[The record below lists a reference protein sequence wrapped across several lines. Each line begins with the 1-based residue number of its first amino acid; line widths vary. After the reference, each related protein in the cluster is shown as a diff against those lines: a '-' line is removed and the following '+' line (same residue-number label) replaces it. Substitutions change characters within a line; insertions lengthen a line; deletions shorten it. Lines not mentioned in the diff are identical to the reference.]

1 MDFQVLATRGV
12 GGYRQYRIPALG
24 VTPSGKII
32 AIYDGRAD
40 LDDLPGPVDLIMR
53 TSIDNGDTWS
63 APEVFLASEEIS
75 GYGDASII
83 IDPTVGTMGR
93 IIVLSQT
100 SKLASFFESSLG
112 SDLNDP
118 TVVHIALSYSD
129 DDGLSWNHKIITEQV
144 KDSVTHGI
152 FATSGMGSRIASGPY
167 QGRLIHSF
175 VLRRGG
181 RLLSALAFS
190 DDHGMTWKLGAEI
203 PDGNETAVASLRD
216 GSILFHSRSTPNRV
230 SGRSLDGGM
239 TISELLPHPE
249 LPDPSDNGSLL
260 VLNSGELICTHNHDT
275 DLRRRTVAKRSFDGG
290 KSWPEAVVLED
301 DSSAYSTACQ
311 LPDGR
316 IGVLFERHGY
326 TEMVFARF
334 NLEEFRPAKD
344 VLTLQVN
351 EHDISFDVIFRF
363 VRPGR
368 DKEQYELISKATKN
382 TIPKIDMSAFRKSE
396 RKEIGPSSGSASGD
410 PVFTKAEFE
419 KILGPITPGVH
430 VGDELRFSGRLANHS
445 ANPLTGIEIRG
456 FGCNIDVEKEE
467 LAPGDRLNFLDIRYV
482 VTERD
487 IEAGEIEAVFGWSA
501 SISGQLDISGEKT
514 IKLATLT
521 GLPVT

>member
-1 MDFQVLATRGV
+1 MDYQVLATRGV
-12 GGYRQYRIPALG
+12 GGYRQYRIPALA
-24 VTPSGKII
+24 VTPSGKVI

-40 LDDLPGPVDLIMR
+40 LDDLPGPVDLIIR

-63 APEVFLASEEIS
+63 EPNVFLASQEIT

-83 IDPTVGTMGR
+83 IDPSVGSKGR

-129 DDGLSWNHKIITEQV
+129 DDGMSWEHKIITEQV

-152 FATSGMGSRIASGPY
+152 FATSGMGSRISSGPY
-167 QGRLIHSF
+167 EGRLIHSF

-181 RLLSALAFS
+181 QLLSALAFS
-190 DDHGMTWKLGAEI
+190 DDHGLTWKLGAEI
-203 PDGNETAVASLRD
+203 PDGNETAVAALRD

-230 SGRSLDGGM
+230 SGRSLDGGI
-239 TISELLPHPE
+239 TISELFPHPE

-260 VLNSGELICTHNHDT
+260 TLNSNELICTHNHDT
-275 DLRRRTVAKRSFDGG
+275 DLRRHTVVKRSYDGG
-290 KSWPEAVVLED
+290 KSWPEAVVLENE
-301 DSSAYSTACQ
+301 SSAYSTACQ
-311 LPDGR
+311 LSDGR

-334 NLEEFRPAKD
+334 NLNELRPVGQALPLLLD
-344 VLTLQVN
+344 QN
-351 EHDISFDVIFRF
+351 GISFDVIFRF

-368 DKEQYELISKATKN
+368 DQERYEQISKATKN
-382 TIPKIDMSAFRKSE
+382 KIPKIDMSVFRKSE

-410 PVFTKAEFE
+410 PVFTKSEFE
-419 KILGPITPGVH
+419 EILGPIRPGLH
-430 VGDELRFSGRLANHS
+430 AGDELRFSGRLANHS
-445 ANPLTGIEIRG
+445 AFEIT
-456 FGCNIDVEKEE
+456 DVEITAFGESVSIE
-467 LAPGDRLNFLDIRYV
+467 NQRLNPGERVNFLDIRHV
-482 VTERD
+482 VSEQEVELGLIT
-487 IEAGEIEAVFGWSA
+487 AAFSWKAHSSTQEI
-501 SISGQLDISGEKT
+501 ISGNKVIRLST
-514 IKLATLT
+514 VT
-521 GLPVT
+521 GLPTS

>member
-1 MDFQVLATRGV
+1 MDYQVLATRGV

-24 VTPSGKII
+24 VTPYGKII

-40 LDDLPGPVDLIMR
+40 LDDLPGPVDLIIR
-53 TSIDNGDTWS
+53 TSVDNGDTWS
-63 APEVFLASEEIS
+63 APEVFIASEGIT

-83 IDPTVGTMGR
+83 IDPTVGTKGR

-112 SDLNDP
+112 SDLSDP

-129 DDGLSWNHKIITEQV
+129 DDGLSWKHKIITEQV

-152 FATSGMGSRIASGPY
+152 FATSGMGSRITSGPHE
-167 QGRLIHSF
+167 GRLIHSF

-181 RLLSALAFS
+181 QLLSSLAFS
-190 DDHGMTWKLGAEI
+190 DDHGMTWQLGAEI
-203 PDGNETAVASLRD
+203 PNGNETAVAALSD

-239 TISELLPHPE
+239 TISELFPHPE

-260 VLNSGELICTHNHDT
+260 VTNSNELICTHNHDT

-290 KSWPEAVVLED
+290 KSWPEAVVIENE
-301 DSSAYSTACQ
+301 SSAYSTACQ

-334 NLEEFRPAKD
+334 ETHEFRPVAE
-344 VLTLQVN
+344 VLPLQVN
-351 EHDISFDVIFRF
+351 EHKISFDVIFRF

-368 DKEQYELISKATKN
+368 DQEKYEILSKTTKN
-382 TIPKIDMSAFRKSE
+382 SIPKIDMSVFRKSE

-419 KILGPITPGVH
+419 QILGPVTPGLH
-430 VGDELRFSGRLANHS
+430 LGDELRFSGRLANHS
-445 ANPLTGIEIRG
+445 ENQLTEIELSG
-456 FGCNIDVEKEE
+456 FDTKIEVEKNE
-467 LAPGDRLNFLDIRYV
+467 LKPGEKLNFLDFRHV
-482 VTERD
+482 VTGRD
-487 IEAGEIEAVFGWSA
+487 IETGQINAIFSWSA
-501 SISGQLDISGEKT
+501 RVSGQEVISGEKT
-514 IKLATLT
+514 IRVSTLT
-521 GLPVT
+521 GLPAN